1 MADELA
7 HSKWS
12 LLSARLEAT
21 LKGLSLIGLLLYA
34 IGLLVMNTY
43 LAKYGITDF
52 AILKP
57 QCLLTGAWATLL
69 LMFATFPALIF
80 VHAISEKRKPA
91 LRRYATALL
100 LLVSFAY
107 TATFCAIGIFSLLAG
122 VVVSNK
128 GLLCLNPGVPGWRWL
143 LIAMLVPCLLRIRQS
158 DIDLDSPKR
167 EWLMKSFPGFI
178 FAWIVGIFVI
188 GFQTYESINAEM
200 GGGRPLVAGLYL
212 SADAKDLLTY
222 LRHTGRPFHDD
233 DPANTIQGELI
244 YTTSD
249 RYVFRIP
256 FCRGPAEGTWSKDN
270 IKRIDER
277 VVIDKKVV
285 QALLVAGVPVP
296 KDPEDCPYKIDNF
309 TRESVTPE

>member
-7 HSKWS
+7 QSKWA
-12 LLSARLEAT
+12 LLSARLEAI
-21 LKGLSLIGLLLYA
+21 LKALSLIGLLLYA

-69 LMFATFPALIF
+69 LLFATFPALIF
-80 VHAISEKRKPA
+80 VQTISEKRKPA
-91 LRRYATALL
+91 IRRYAIAFL
-100 LLVSFAY
+100 LLVACAY

-122 VVVSNK
+122 VVESNK
-128 GLLCLNPGVPGWRWL
+128 GLLYLDPGVPGWRWL
-143 LIAMLVPCLLRIRQS
+143 LVAMLLPCLLRIRQS
-158 DIDLDSPKR
+158 DINLDSPKR
-167 EWLMKSFPGFI
+167 DWLMKSFPGFI
-178 FAWIVGIFVI
+178 FAWIVGIFII
-188 GFQTYESINAEM
+188 GFQTYESINPEM

-222 LRHTGRPFHDD
+222 LKHAARPFHDA

-249 RYVFRIP
+249 RYVFRVP
-256 FCRGPAEGTWSKDN
+256 YCRGPDEGTWSKEN
-270 IKRIDER
+270 IIRKDER

-285 QALLVAGVPVP
+285 QALIVFGLPAP
-296 KDPEDCPYKIDNF
+296 KKPDECPYKIDNF
-309 TRESVTPE
+309 TRASVTLE